1 MALAEQILHE
11 TGGPASG
18 RHGAGVPG
26 PAGFVPG
33 ASVSSLASEGIGVLL
48 PAGLLAGDPLPAV
61 PLSDDVPPDDALA
74 RGPRLGEILLR
85 RGAIRS
91 ADLLRA
97 LELQRRQYSRLGDI
111 LRAHGM
117 ASETEVMTALAEQ
130 FDTGVVDET
139 MGRPDPRLIDLV
151 GTRHCLRTGCLPWLR
166 AGAVTLVACAQP
178 DRFAEHRRGLEQ
190 VLGPVAM
197 AVISEER
204 LHAALIASR
213 RSMLRLM
220 AETCVAEAESCR
232 VWDGRRFI
240 RIVAGL
246 AAAMLAG
253 LILAPLT
260 TFVVLFAIV
269 LAFQGAGNA
278 MKLAATIAQWR
289 ARRRASAQ
297 ARRTRSEPLLR
308 KPHISIMVP
317 LYREPDIAPR
327 LVKRLGA
334 LAYPREL
341 LDVMLVVE
349 EDDAVTRQA
358 LARAELPHWMRVIP
372 VPDSP
377 LRTKPRA
384 LNYALNFARGS
395 VVGVYDAEDAPAPDQ
410 LHRVAERFAQG
421 GPDLAC
427 LQGVL
432 DYVNPQ
438 TNWLSRCFTIEYAAW
453 FRLILPGLA
462 RMGLVV
468 PLGGTTLFFRRDL
481 LEELGG
487 WDAHNVTE
495 DADLGLRL
503 ARHGYRTELFD
514 SVTMEE
520 ANCRVWPWIK
530 QRSRWLKGYAM
541 TYAVHMRDPVLLW
554 RQLGAWRFCGVQLL
568 FLGTLVQFLFA
579 PILWSFWLMLA
590 GFGHPLA
597 DLLGSG
603 AGVALAVMFL
613 LTEIVSMTINI
624 VALNAPRHRFLRPW
638 VVSLHLYFPL
648 AAVAAWKG
656 IWEMLSSPFYWD
668 KTTHGLHDGAAFAAH
683 GSRPA

>member
-1 MALAEQILHE
+1 MALAEIGFHE
-11 TGGPASG
+11 TVSPAPPVPEPARLTTLSGGE
-18 RHGAGVPG
+18 GA
-26 PAGFVPG
+26 
-33 ASVSSLASEGIGVLL
+33 
-48 PAGLLAGDPLPAV
+48 PLPSPAV
-61 PLSDDVPPDDALA
+61 SASKGAL
-74 RGPRLGEILLR
+74 LGAILLK
-85 RGAIRS
+85 RGAIGS
-91 ADLLRA
+91 SDLLRA
-97 LELQRRQYSRLGDI
+97 LELQRRQHSRLGDI

-117 ASETEVMTALAEQ
+117 ASESEVMAALAEQ
-130 FDTGVVDET
+130 FGTGVIDQRQ
-139 MGRPDPRLIDLV
+139 GRPDPRLIDLV
-151 GTRHCLRTGCLPWLR
+151 GTRRCLKIGCLPWLR
-166 AGAVTLVACAQP
+166 AGAVTVVACSQP
-178 DRFAEHRRGLEQ
+178 DHFAEHRASLEQ

-213 RSMLRLM
+213 RNTLRLM
-220 AETCVAEAESCR
+220 AETCVAAEESCR
-232 VWDGRRFI
+232 AWDGRRFSWI
-240 RIVAGL
+240 IGFL
-246 AAAMLAG
+246 GAAMLAG
-253 LILAPLT
+253 LIFATMP
-260 TFVVLFAIV
+260 TFFVLFGIV
-269 LAFQGAGNA
+269 LAFQGAGNV
-278 MKLAATIAQWR
+278 MKLAATVTQLM
-289 ARRRASAQ
+289 ARRRA
-297 ARRTRSEPLLR
+297 ARGQDHKPPESVVR

-317 LYREPDIAPR
+317 LYCEPDIAPR

-334 LAYPREL
+334 IAYPREL

-349 EDDAVTRQA
+349 EHDRVTRQA
-358 LARAELPHWMRVIP
+358 LARATLPHWMRVIP
-372 VPDSP
+372 VPDSA

-384 LNYALNFARGS
+384 LNYALNLARGS
-395 VVGVYDAEDAPAPDQ
+395 VIGVYDAEDAPAPDQ

-503 ARHGYRTELFD
+503 ARHGYRTELFE

-579 PILWSFWLMLA
+579 PILWSFWLMLV

-597 DLLGSG
+597 DLLSSK
-603 AGVALAVMFL
+603 AGVALALMFL

-668 KTTHGLHDGAAFAAH
+668 KTAHGFHDGEAFAAH
-683 GSRPA
+683 